1 MRYSD
6 SKQVPKLYAFPISF
20 SMNKPIS
27 KCNKQHSNP
36 NDAKVK
42 KIIPFSQ
49 TKSNY
54 FFLKQLS
61 NFLKVPKVRFDRT
74 RSRNFQMQ
82 NDAQEAITWNN
93 ERI

>member
-6 SKQVPKLYAFPISF
+6 SKQFPKLYAFPISF

-36 NDAKVK
+36 IDAEVK
-42 KIIPFSQ
+42 KIVFFFLKQ

-54 FFLKQLS
+54 FLLKQLS
-61 NFLKVPKVRFDRT
+61 NF
-74 RSRNFQMQ
+74 
-82 NDAQEAITWNN
+82 
-93 ERI
+93 

>member
-1 MRYSD
+1 MRCSD

-36 NDAKVK
+36 NDAEVK

-49 TKSNY
+49 TNKIKLLLFENN
-54 FFLKQLS
+54 FQTCLS
-61 NFLKVPKVRFDRT
+61 APKVRFDGT
-74 RSRNFQMQ
+74 RSMNLQMH
-82 NDAQEAITWNN
+82 NDA
-93 ERI
+93 